1 VDLKADRPAGVL
13 RVPAIHLEDGAP
25 GHTHDALREEL
36 ELMAGWLGLAA
47 VDEPPRAA
55 AA

>member
-1 VDLKADRPAGVL
+1 VL